1 MKVIKLGGSLMTD
14 VECLK
19 QCLNIIEQKAEDK
32 VVIVPGGGQF
42 ADQVRLAQQQWQFDD
57 VCAHQMALLAMQQ
70 MALLLK
76 SLQPGFVLANKV
88 STINKSPSVVIWSP
102 DITELNSSNVKASWD
117 ITSDSLAAWLAN
129 QLLATELILVK
140 SAEVP
145 REQNI
150 QQMQKQGLL
159 DQAFAGYV
167 KNALYKIT
175 LLNKYSFNE
184 HAFT

>member
-1 MKVIKLGGSLMTD
+1 MKVIKLGGSLMAD
-14 VECLK
+14 VECLT
-19 QCLNIIEQKAEDK
+19 QCLNIIEQKAKDK

-42 ADQVRLAQQQWQFDD
+42 ADQVRLAQLQWQFDD

-76 SLQPGFVLANKV
+76 SIKPVFEVTNKV
-88 STINKSPSVVIWSP
+88 SAIEKSASLVIWSP
-102 DITELNSSNVKASWD
+102 DIAELNSFNVKASWD
-117 ITSDSLAAWLAN
+117 VTSDSLAAWLAS
-129 QLLATELILVK
+129 QIQAAELILVK

-175 LLNKYSFNE
+175 LLNKHSFNE
-184 HAFT
+184 HTFT